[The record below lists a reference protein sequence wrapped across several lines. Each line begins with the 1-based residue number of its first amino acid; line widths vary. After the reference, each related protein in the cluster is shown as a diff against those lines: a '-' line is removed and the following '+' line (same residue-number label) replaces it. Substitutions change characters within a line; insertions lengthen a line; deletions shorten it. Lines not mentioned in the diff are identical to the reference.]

1 MQPRGENTRAV
12 HPPPAPVPEQTPLGL
27 PVYRTAAFS
36 FGSAQ
41 EYADLLHDVRPGYSY
56 SRVDNPTSDAFAQAI
71 AALEAANLDREV
83 AGQPFGSGMAAIST
97 VLMALTRAGAH
108 VVAPREVYGGTYGLL
123 TSVLDRFG
131 VRATFVDGT
140 DLDAVRAAIRPETA
154 VLWGETLANP
164 TMSVANL
171 PALSAISREAGL
183 TFVVDSTFA
192 SPAICR
198 PLEHGA
204 DVVVHSATK
213 YIGGHSD
220 TTGGVAVGSPE
231 LMAKVRHD
239 RIDLGGVLAPDEAF
253 LLYRGL
259 ATLPLRVERHCRNA
273 LVVATALAEHPR
285 VARVDFPGLPG
296 HRDHALAG
304 TLFDA
309 GRYGAIVTVTP
320 NGGREAGMALCDR
333 LRLVS
338 IATSLA
344 GTHSKVS
351 HVATTTH
358 RQLSESALAAAGI
371 DPGTVRIS
379 VGLED
384 PEDLV
389 ADLEQALDGL

>member
-56 SRVDNPTSDAFAQAI
+56 SRVDNPTSDAFAQAV

-97 VLMALTRAGAH
+97 VVMALTRAGAH

-231 LMAKVRHD
+231 LMAKVRHN
-239 RIDLGGVLAPDEAF
+239 RIDLGGMLAPDEAF

-358 RQLSESALAAAGI
+358 RQLSESALVAAGI